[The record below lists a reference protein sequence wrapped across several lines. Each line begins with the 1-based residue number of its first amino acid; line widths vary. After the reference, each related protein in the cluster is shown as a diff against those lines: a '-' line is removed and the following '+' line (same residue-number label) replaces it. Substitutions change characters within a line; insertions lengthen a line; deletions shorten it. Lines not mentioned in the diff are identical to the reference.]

1 MKCKI
6 IIWIIIINIRSKYVI
21 LIFWFFFIW
30 LDFLE
35 KKIIKYVFRKI
46 NYYNNLKII
55 YDYLLLEGNKFVV
68 LSYGCWL
75 F

>member
-21 LIFWFFFIW
+21 LIFLVFFYMVRF
-30 LDFLE
+30 FG